1 MSEGFGPRLRR
12 ERERRHITLAT
23 IAEQTK
29 INTALF
35 EGLERDDVS
44 RWPSGIFRKAFLK
57 SYARAIGLD
66 PEETLREFV
75 ERFPDPI
82 DPPAAPPAG
91 APAVEHPGAPSA
103 VDADD
108 SVLRLKLAEAGLPFS
123 GGRFLSDARGRWAAV
138 AWDAGVVFAIALSV
152 FVALDTFWTPLSV
165 SMLCYYL
172 GGILILGNTPG
183 VCLFAPRPADG
194 DIDAPEAPA
203 AAPPRPERSRTADV
217 AFHAFKASA
226 RHARRAHVSRV

>member
-1 MSEGFGPRLRR
+1 MNQGFGRRLRA
-12 ERERRHITLAT
+12 ERERRHITLAS

-29 INTALF
+29 ISTALF

-57 SYARAIGLD
+57 SYAQAIGLD
-66 PEETLREFV
+66 AEETLREFV
-75 ERFPDPI
+75 ERFPDPVEAA
-82 DPPAAPPAG
+82 PAPAAANGEPAAGPEAPPG
-91 APAVEHPGAPSA
+91 DSPE
-103 VDADD
+103 
-108 SVLRLKLAEAGLPFS
+108 SVLRLKLADAGLPFS
-123 GGRFLSDARGRWAAV
+123 GGRFLSEARGRWAAV

-183 VCLFAPRPADG
+183 VCLFAPRPAD
-194 DIDAPEAPA
+194 DDVEAPL
-203 AAPPRPERSRTADV
+203 APAGVPSRPERSRNAEA
-217 AFHAFKASA
+217 AFHAMKAGA
-226 RHARRAHVSRV
+226 RHVRRARITRA